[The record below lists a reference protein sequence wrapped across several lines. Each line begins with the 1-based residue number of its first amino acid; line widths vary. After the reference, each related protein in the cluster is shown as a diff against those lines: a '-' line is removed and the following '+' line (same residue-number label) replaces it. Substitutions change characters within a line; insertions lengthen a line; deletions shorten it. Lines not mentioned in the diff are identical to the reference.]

1 MCVCVCVCVC
11 VCACVCEGQTRAT
24 REKMVNVPTPFVNT
38 TVKIAPDLDSTS
50 SFVFLVSWLPVSGK
64 LRLLIVS
71 L

>member
-1 MCVCVCVCVC
+1 MRVCVCVCVHVC
-11 VCACVCEGQTRAT
+11 VRGQTRAT